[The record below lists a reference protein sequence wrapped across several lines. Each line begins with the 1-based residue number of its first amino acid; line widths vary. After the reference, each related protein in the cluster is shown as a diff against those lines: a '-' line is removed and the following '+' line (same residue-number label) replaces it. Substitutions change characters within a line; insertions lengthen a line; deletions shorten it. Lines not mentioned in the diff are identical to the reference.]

1 MTKVFYLIRI
11 LSINVMGDNGEQ
23 SADSGEEKRGIQL
36 KSVKNVLNRGAKV
49 YQMKSKAWCCEEG
62 D

>member
-1 MTKVFYLIRI
+1 
-11 LSINVMGDNGEQ
+11 MGDNGEQ